1 MQVQYGI
8 NKINLLLKYITKE
21 INFQVHVSFHKKS
34 KHFDCLIEKKK
45 SCLYHNQLDNIKE
58 LNLNNGQWN
67 EKNFKEFC
75 FHLDL

>member
-21 INFQVHVSFHKKS
+21 INFQVHVSFHKKT

-45 SCLYHNQLDNIKE
+45 IMSIP
-58 LNLNNGQWN
+58 
-67 EKNFKEFC
+67 
-75 FHLDL
+75 